1 MIDAAE
7 RCQIPFRGIPYMLA
21 TAVVVFPLLN
31 ASVTFVVGLVYIPM
45 TTATAIFFTG
55 PLMVVAL
62 AVPSPAIAQQRKPPY
77 YAAISAGKARM
88 RTGPG
93 RNYPISWVYKRAHLP
108 IKVVDIY
115 QDWRRIED
123 PDGTQGWMQVG
134 LLTAERT
141 GMITGSPRPTPT
153 TATSTPPISAHWAD
167 V

>member
-1 MIDAAE
+1 MQKSAA
-7 RCQIPFRGIPYMLA
+7 II
-21 TAVVVFPLLN
+21 
-31 ASVTFVVGLVYIPM
+31 ASV
-45 TTATAIFFTG
+45 A
-55 PLMVVAL
+55 VVAL
-62 AVPSPAIAQQRKPPY
+62 AVPSSAVAQQRKPPY

-141 GMITGSPRPTPT
+141 GMITGSVTPMR
-153 TATSTPPISAHWAD
+153 ASASQDGAVNWRAQPGVIGKISDCKRGWCWFD
-167 V
+167 VDGKSGYVEETHLWGVDPGEEL